1 MAREQKVRIVDE
13 LKEAIAG
20 CSAAVLTDYQGLSA
34 SELDVLRR
42 KLRELSIEYRVVKNT
57 LARFAAEKA
66 DKDFLVGSF
75 EGPVAIAFGYGD
87 VAEPARAINDY
98 IKGSDSPMSIKGG
111 FLGDRLLTADEVGR
125 LAKLPSWE
133 VLIAQVLAGM
143 QSPITSLVGC
153 LSSPLQGFIGVLQS
167 RIKQLE
173 GK

>member
-1 MAREQKVRIVDE
+1 MAREEKVRIVDE
-13 LKEAIAG
+13 LREAIAG

>member
-20 CSAAVLTDYQGLSA
+20 CSAAVLTDYQRLSA

>member
-1 MAREQKVRIVDE
+1 MSREQKIRIVDE
-13 LKEAIAG
+13 LKEVITG

-34 SELDVLRR
+34 SELTVLRR
-42 KLRELSIEYRVVKNT
+42 KLRELNVEYRVVKNT

-75 EGPVAIAFGYGD
+75 EGPIAIAFGYGD

-98 IKGSDSPMSIKGG
+98 IKGSDSPLNIKGG

-125 LAKLPSWE
+125 LAKLPPRE

-143 QSPITSLVGC
+143 QAPITNLVSC
-153 LSSPLQGFIGVLQS
+153 LSSPLRGFMGVLQS

-173 GK
+173 EK